1 MNSEFSLKLARVRG
15 LLKSTGAEAAL
26 IGRQSNFSWLACGGD
41 SHIALNSDR
50 AASQWLV
57 TPKKVFL
64 LANRIEMSRMQ
75 DEVARGLGA
84 EPLIFEWHDDQGA
97 NRALK
102 KVVDPKKVISDTGDL
117 GTRAAP
123 ELFAPLRYS
132 LLPVEVKRFQALGR
146 AAETAMY
153 LTCHAI
159 RPGISEYI
167 IAGHLAEECWYAG
180 VTPLVLLIAVDERI
194 HNYRHPLPTRKK
206 LKRCAMLVL
215 CARQHGLVVSIT
227 RLVHFGKAPADLRRR
242 HAATCAV
249 DAAFISNTRVGAP
262 VREIF
267 QRGMAAY
274 AEQGFPGEWQLH
286 HQGGPCGYET
296 RDFVATP
303 GASGVVVENQ
313 GFAWNP
319 SITGTKSEDTILATA
334 KGPKIITESKDWPML
349 SVEQGEQTILRP
361 DILVR

>member
-50 AASQWLV
+50 AAGQWLV

-159 RPGISEYI
+159 QPGLTEYI
-167 IAGHLAEECWYAG
+167 IAGHLAEECLYVG

-206 LKRCAMLVL
+206 LQRYAMLVL

-227 RLVHFGKAPADLRRR
+227 RLVHFGKTPVDLRRR

-262 VREIF
+262 IREIF

-286 HQGGPCGYET
+286 HQGGPCGYEI

-303 GASGVVVENQ
+303 GASGAVVENQ

-334 KGPKIITESKDWPML
+334 KGPKIITESKEWPMVR
-349 SVEQGEQTILRP
+349 VEQGKQTILRP